1 MIQKPLI
8 IDIKPSYSNFSNETL
23 NIISLNLMNVRLIA
37 FPFVCKQRTTII
49 EKNETSSTGANK
61 IVTLHG
67 ANISATI
74 PLLVVYPEGSQIPPL
89 GFNTDAEGKLQVEVL
104 FNKPVNTS
112 TFIPGISNILAMET
126 NPNATV
132 TVKWDLNN
140 RLLTMVITDSLNSN
154 FDPDCNFPFRLD
166 ATGPTSY

>member
-37 FPFVCKQRTTII
+37 FPFVCKQRTTIL

-67 ANISATI
+67 ANISATV

-112 TFIPGISNILAMET
+112 TFIPGISKIVAMET

-132 TVKWDLNN
+132 TMKWDLNN
-140 RLLTMVITDSLNSN
+140 RFLTMVTTDSLNSVI
-154 FDPDCNFPFRLD
+154 LILIVILL
-166 ATGPTSY
+166 